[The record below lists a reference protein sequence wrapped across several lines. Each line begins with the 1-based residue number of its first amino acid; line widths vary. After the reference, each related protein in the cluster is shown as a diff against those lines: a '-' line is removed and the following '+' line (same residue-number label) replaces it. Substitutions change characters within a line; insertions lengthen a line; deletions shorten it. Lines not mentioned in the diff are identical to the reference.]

1 MGSKI
6 LCVIPCRKGSKR
18 LPDKTI
24 RLFKGKPLL
33 DITIEQARS
42 IFRKDQVIV
51 NTDYELYPIAY
62 TKYKRPDH
70 LCGDDITTEQ
80 VLQEMMPHYP
90 DCEMVVLLQVTSP
103 NRSIETIKKCIYLAY
118 DQKRNV
124 RTEYLDKADGQCY
137 VWWTNKPWD
146 GEWLSLQGHK
156 YSPDINTQLDFE
168 IAEVL
173 YDI

>member
-51 NTDYELYPIAY
+51 NTDYDVYPISY

-70 LCGDDITTEQ
+70 LCGDNITTEQ

-103 NRSIETIKKCIYLAY
+103 NRSIETIKTAIKIAYSEKCNL
-118 DQKRNV
+118 
-124 RTEYLDKADGQCY
+124 RTTMINGEPDGQVY
-137 VWWTNKPWD
+137 IWWVDRLWSDFK
-146 GEWLSLQGHK
+146 SLNT
-156 YSPDINTQLDFE
+156 YDFCPDINTQLDFE
-168 IAEVL
+168 VAEAL